1 MSRAFTGLE
10 DLEVCGGGLSDAGV
24 HELGALTRLTSL
36 SLANNAALSDR
47 AAPALA
53 RLSRLRELNLSGARR
68 MTGNGILPF
77 QALPVRPPA
86 PPSSRVQDTMTWY

>member
-1 MSRAFTGLE
+1 M
-10 DLEVCGGGLSDAGV
+10 CGGGLSDAGV
-24 HELGALTRLTSL
+24 HELGTLTRLTSL

-77 QALPVRPPA
+77 QALPVRPPVD
-86 PPSSRVQDTMTWY
+86 SR